1 MGASILVAVVVAALF
16 VVASG
21 AWVAVALVRAI
32 STKHSDTNL
41 PGEETNQAAD

>member
-21 AWVAVALVRAI
+21 AWVAVALVKAI
-32 STKHSDTNL
+32 STRRADDNL
-41 PGEETNQAAD
+41 PANETDETCD